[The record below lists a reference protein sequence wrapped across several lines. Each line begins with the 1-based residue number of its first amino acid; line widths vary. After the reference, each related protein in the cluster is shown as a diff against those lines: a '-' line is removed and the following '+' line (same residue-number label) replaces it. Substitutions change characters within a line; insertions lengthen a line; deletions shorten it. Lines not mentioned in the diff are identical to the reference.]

1 MDDALR
7 PRLDQARV
15 LRVLEQ
21 LMRIEGVL
29 GGCIVDTSTGLVL
42 GQQLADDVEDL
53 PLELTAATAT
63 EVLKAQ
69 RRAARDLGS
78 QRVDEIIITLD
89 RHQHILRSV
98 HQHAD
103 LFLLVVLDRRRT
115 NLALA
120 RFQVMDAE
128 HLLA

>member
-1 MDDALR
+1 M
-7 PRLDQARV
+7 